1 MVSYTK
7 EEMVG
12 ITELGKSL
20 GSYLDK
26 VTSKVNSKIAIIRR
40 NKPEAVIIP
49 IEEYELLQK
58 AYDALEQKEVEN
70 ILNSI
75 SKEDKEVS
83 HSKIVEIDIWR
94 KRLKSPTL
102 KKLLNF

>member
-1 MVSYTK
+1 MIYYTK

-26 VTSKVNSKIAIIRR
+26 VTSNIYSKIAIIRR

-49 IEEYELLQK
+49 IAEYELLQK
-58 AYDALEQKEVEN
+58 AYDILEQNEIQHLLEN
-70 ILNSI
+70 RSE
-75 SKEDKEVS
+75 EDKEVS
-83 HSKIVEIDIWR
+83 HSKIVEIE
-94 KRLKSPTL
+94 L
-102 KKLLNF
+102 

>member
-1 MVSYTK
+1 MVKYAK

-26 VTSKVNSKIAIIRR
+26 VRSHVYSKIAIIRR

-49 IEEYELLQK
+49 IEEYELLQS
-58 AYDALEQKEVEN
+58 AYDRLEQKEIEE
-70 ILNSI
+70 ILANMSP
-75 SKEDKEVS
+75 EDREVA
-83 HSKIVEIDIWR
+83 KIKTLRID
-94 KRLKSPTL
+94 L
-102 KKLLNF
+102 

>member
-1 MVSYTK
+1 MENYMVTYAK

-26 VTSKVNSKIAIIRR
+26 VTSSIFSKIAIIRR
-40 NKPEAVIIP
+40 NRPEAVIIP
-49 IEEYELLQK
+49 IEEYELLQS
-58 AYDALEQKEVEN
+58 AYDRLEQKEIEE
-70 ILNSI
+70 LLSSM

-83 HSKIVEIDIWR
+83 KTKMISID
-94 KRLKSPTL
+94 L
-102 KKLLNF
+102 

>member
-1 MVSYTK
+1 MVKYAK

-26 VTSKVNSKIAIIRR
+26 VTTHAFSKIAIIRR

-49 IEEYELLQK
+49 IEEYEMLQSL
-58 AYDALEQKEVEN
+58 YDSLEQKEIEA
-70 ILNSI
+70 LLSTM
-75 SKEDKEVS
+75 SEEEREVA
-83 HSKIVEIDIWR
+83 KTKRVTIEI
-94 KRLKSPTL
+94 
-102 KKLLNF
+102 